1 MIKGLFIISL
11 IYFPFE
17 LKVALCE
24 TFPPYHTYGYYC
36 AFPRWRWTRPP
47 TQGQG
52 FTQDNNT
59 YRAYLSLL
67 SENHFH
73 VLTCF
78 FSQSSFLTLCSHSP
92 FLSLC
97 QKRPD
102 FTRDHTGCDCEACF
116 RRLPAVGG
124 SGGLGDCHLCDYPVG
139 TVGSFLHPQDAA
151 QPSTHIH
158 LPVWIGKDA
167 PEFVSDF
174 LN

>member
-1 MIKGLFIISL
+1 MKHFHPTILMAIIVLFPGDVEQDHPHRDRDLLRIIIHTEHIYLYYLKIISM
-11 IYFPFE
+11 
-17 LKVALCE
+17 
-24 TFPPYHTYGYYC
+24 
-36 AFPRWRWTRPP
+36 
-47 TQGQG
+47 
-52 FTQDNNT
+52 
-59 YRAYLSLL
+59 SLL
-67 SENHFH
+67 
-73 VLTCF
+73 VF

-124 SGGLGDCHLCDYPVG
+124 SGGLGNCHLCDYPVG